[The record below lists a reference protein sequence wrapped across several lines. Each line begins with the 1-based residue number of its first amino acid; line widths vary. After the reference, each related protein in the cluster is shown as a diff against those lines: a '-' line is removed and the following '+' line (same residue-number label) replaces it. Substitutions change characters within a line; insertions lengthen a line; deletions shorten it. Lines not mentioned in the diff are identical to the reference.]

1 MVNRATVTE
10 DGGRASS
17 GIDFFRCPAFL
28 EAEGVT
34 HTIEIGEGNGRIT
47 GPLVAREIPGGGLD
61 ASSPYGYPG
70 F

>member
-47 GPLVAREIPGGGLD
+47 CRLLK
-61 ASSPYGYPG
+61 SPHCRRC
-70 F
+70 